1 MEDTRKPRSR
11 HRRCLVKGS
20 MPRRVRERTAGLVF
34 HVLNRA
40 AKRAVL
46 FENPRD
52 YAAFV
57 RLLEKAVERS
67 NVALFAYCIMPNH
80 WHLVLA
86 PKADGAVSGFM
97 HWLTTTHAR
106 RWQNSRGLTGLGAVY
121 QGRFKAIPI
130 RNDHHFLWVCR
141 YVERNP
147 LRASLVTRAEDWQWS
162 SLRRDDEQTGWLAEW
177 PIARPSPWADHVNM
191 PQTQAELDAFRGA
204 VQNGFPF
211 GDDDWMQ
218 QIRDALGMSAR
229 HGHGRPR
236 HQRFETVLEK

>member
-1 MEDTRKPRSR
+1 
-11 HRRCLVKGS
+11 
-20 MPRRVRERTAGLVF
+20 MPRRAREGTAGLVF

-46 FENPRD
+46 FENPFD

-67 NVALFAYCIMPNH
+67 HVALFAYCIMPTH

-86 PKADGAVSGFM
+86 PKTDGAVSAFM

-106 RWQNSRGLTGLGAVY
+106 RWQDSHGLTGFGAVY

-130 RNDHHFLWVCR
+130 RSDTHFLWVCR

-147 LRASLVTRAEDWQWS
+147 LRASLVSRAEVWKWT
-162 SLRRDDEQTGWLAEW
+162 SLRARDERAGWLHVC
-177 PIARPSPWADHVNM
+177 PVARPSQWIDHVNM
-191 PQTQAELDAFRGA
+191 AQTEAELVPFRRAMQIGM
-204 VQNGFPF
+204 PF
-211 GDDDWMQ
+211 GDEAWKQ
-218 QIRDALGMSAR
+218 QVRDAMGTSSL

-236 HQRFETVLEK
+236 KQRCAS

>member
-1 MEDTRKPRSR
+1 
-11 HRRCLVKGS
+11 

-46 FENPRD
+46 FEGPRD

-80 WHLVLA
+80 WQLVLA

-106 RWQNSRGLTGLGAVY
+106 RWQNSHGLTGLGAVY

-130 RNDHHFLWVCR
+130 RHDSHFLWVCR

-147 LRASLVTRAEDWQWS
+147 LRASLVTRAEDWHWS
-162 SLRRDDEQTGWLAEW
+162 SLRGHHAQVGWLAEW
-177 PIARPSPWADHVNM
+177 PVSRPSEWIDHVNM
-191 PQTQAELDAFRGA
+191 PQTQVELDAFRHAIQKGM
-204 VQNGFPF
+204 PF
-211 GDDDWMQ
+211 GDEDWMHHV
-218 QIRDALGMSAR
+218 RSMLGTSPR
-229 HGHGRPR
+229 HRHGRPR
-236 HQRFETVLEK
+236 NQRFGSVLEK

>member
-1 MEDTRKPRSR
+1 
-11 HRRCLVKGS
+11 

-34 HVLNRA
+34 HVLNRS

-46 FENPRD
+46 FENPLD

-57 RLLEKAVERS
+57 QLLEKAVERS

-86 PKADGAVSGFM
+86 PKTDGAVSDFM

-106 RWQNSRGLTGLGAVY
+106 RWHNARGLTGLGAVY

-130 RNDHHFLWVCR
+130 RSDRHFLWVCR

-147 LRASLVTRAEDWQWS
+147 LRASLVARAEDWKWS
-162 SLRRDDEQTGWLAEW
+162 SLRGHDEHAHWLAEW
-177 PIARPSPWADHVNM
+177 PIARPLPWIDHVNM
-191 PQTQAELDAFRGA
+191 PQTQAELDAFRKAMRDGS
-204 VQNGFPF
+204 PF
-211 GDDDWMQ
+211 GDDDWRQ
-218 QIRDALGMSAR
+218 EVRAALGISPR
-229 HGHGRPR
+229 TRNGRPR
-236 HQRFETVLEK
+236 SQRCGTVLE

>member
-1 MEDTRKPRSR
+1 
-11 HRRCLVKGS
+11 

-46 FENPRD
+46 FEHPRD

-57 RLLEKAVERS
+57 RLLEQAVDRS
-67 NVALFAYCIMPNH
+67 HVALFAYCIMPNH

-86 PKADGAVSGFM
+86 PKTDGAVSGFM

-106 RWQNSRGLTGLGAVY
+106 RWHNARGLTGLGAVY

-130 RNDHHFLWVCR
+130 RRDSHFVWVCR

-162 SLRRDDEQTGWLAEW
+162 SLGRHDERAGWLADW
-177 PIARPSPWADHVNM
+177 PVARPSEWIDHVNM
-191 PQTQAELDAFRGA
+191 PQTQAEVDAFRHA
-204 VQNGFPF
+204 IHNGTPF
-211 GDDDWMQ
+211 GDENWKQ
-218 QIRDALGMSAR
+218 QVRQALGASP
-229 HGHGRPR
+229 GHRPGRPR
-236 HQRFETVLEK
+236 KQRPETVLEK

>member
-1 MEDTRKPRSR
+1 
-11 HRRCLVKGS
+11 

-46 FENPRD
+46 FENPAD

-57 RLLEKAVERS
+57 RLLEKAVDRS
-67 NVALFAYCIMPNH
+67 DVGLFAYCVMPNH

-106 RWQNSRGLTGLGAVY
+106 RWQNSHGLTGLGAVY

-130 RNDHHFLWVCR
+130 RSDSHFLWVCR

-147 LRASLVTRAEDWQWS
+147 LRASLVTRAEDWKWS
-162 SLRRDDEQTGWLAEW
+162 SLRGYHERAGWLAEW
-177 PIARPSPWADHVNM
+177 PVARPMEWIDHVNM
-191 PQTQAELDAFRGA
+191 PQTQAELDAFRHA
-204 VQNGFPF
+204 IQNGIPF
-211 GDDDWMQ
+211 GDEGWKQ
-218 QIRDALGMSAR
+218 QVRDALGTSPR
-229 HGHGRPR
+229 HRHGRPR
-236 HQRFETVLEK
+236 KQRSESVLEK